1 MNQSNERVRIV
12 VADDHHLVRQG
23 LVTQLQ
29 AVPDFDVVGDADN
42 GERALQIT
50 LDLKPNVLLL
60 DIDMPGI
67 SCFHAAERVHREC
80 PDTRVIVVSAYLT
93 DEYLNQALKVGAKG
107 YVMKNAPFD
116 ELVEAIREAMASRV
130 HFSED
135 VRSRM
140 AASPGAEA
148 PAAPAKTRL
157 STLTPR
163 ERELLRMLAAGVSLK
178 EAARQLNV
186 SYKTADNQRTRLMKK
201 LEIHDRVELAR
212 FAIREGIIQA

>member
-1 MNQSNERVRIV
+1 VSETNEQVSII

-29 AVPDFDVVGDADN
+29 AVSDFTVVGDAEN
-42 GERALQIT
+42 AEQALKLALER
-50 LDLKPNVLLL
+50 KPDVVLL
-60 DIDMPGI
+60 DIEMPG
-67 SCFHAAERVHREC
+67 
-80 PDTRVIVVSAYLT
+80 IVVSAYLT

-107 YVMKNAPFD
+107 YVMKNAPFG
-116 ELVEAIREAMASRV
+116 ELVEAIREAMASRA

-140 AASPGAEA
+140 TEA
-148 PAAPAKTRL
+148 PETVAAGSPAKTRL
-157 STLTPR
+157 SSLTPR

-212 FAIREGIIQA
+212 FAIREGIIQP